1 MAMAMGLGEAVETG
15 GEGAGLE
22 EGEPGEEEEGSEE
35 EPSEEGVVGLIRP
48 VKDLSIWL
56 DENQVSHRPAAGQ
69 LRAGRDWGER
79 TLNELLTLNS

>member
-1 MAMAMGLGEAVETG
+1 MAMVMGLGEAVETG

-22 EGEPGEEEEGSEE
+22 EGELGEEEEMSEEEE

-56 DENQVSHRPAAGQ
+56 DENQVS
-69 LRAGRDWGER
+69 D
-79 TLNELLTLNS
+79 